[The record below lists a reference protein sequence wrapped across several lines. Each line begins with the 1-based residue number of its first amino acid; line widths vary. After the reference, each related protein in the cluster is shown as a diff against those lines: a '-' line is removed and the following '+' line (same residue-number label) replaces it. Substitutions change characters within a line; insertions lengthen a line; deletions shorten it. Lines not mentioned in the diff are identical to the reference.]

1 MGRRQPDGGGPRAVV
16 TFRRNDMADLEAVLQ
31 RVVAAGRK
39 KPLNRR
45 FIVVEGVAVH
55 RGDVAPLAEIAALK
69 RRYKFRLAVDET
81 LSFGVLGRSGRG
93 AAEAAGLAP
102 GDVEIVTGSLGTGA
116 GSAGGFCV
124 GSRVMVDHQ
133 RLSGSGYC
141 FSASLPPVLA
151 VGAAA
156 AIEAFEGGREGILM
170 RVGVAAAALR
180 EEVRAVPELRDL
192 AGGDAG
198 GSPVVVAVLAARRDS
213 PAEEVE
219 VLAAV
224 REELL
229 ARGSALVELQRPGV
243 LDGELV
249 QPALRMVA
257 TAAHTAAD
265 MTEFG
270 AALREVVTKLVR

>member
-1 MGRRQPDGGGPRAVV
+1 MITVACVCAVV
-16 TFRRNDMADLEAVLQ
+16 TFRRNDMADLEAALQ
-31 RVVAAGRK
+31 RVVTAGRK

-45 FIVVEGVAVH
+45 FIVVEGVSAH

-81 LSFGVLGRSGRG
+81 LSFGVLGAHGRG

-102 GDVEIVTGSLGTGA
+102 GDAEIVTGSLGTGA
-116 GSAGGFCV
+116 ASAGGFCV

-156 AIEAFEGGREGILM
+156 AVEAFEAGREGILS
-170 RVGVAAAALR
+170 RVAAAAAALR
-180 EEVRAVPELRDL
+180 SEVRRVPGLRDL
-192 AGGDAG
+192 AAGGAG
-198 GSPVVVAVLAARRDS
+198 DGMGSPVVVAGLAARHEHVD
-213 PAEEVE
+213 EEVE

-229 ARGSALVELQRPGV
+229 ARGVALVELQRPGV
-243 LDGELV
+243 LDTAMV

-257 TAAHTAAD
+257 TAAHTPED
-265 MTEFG
+265 MAEFG
-270 AALREVVTKLVR
+270 GVLREVVAEMVR